1 MSAKKK
7 NSVNEPSEVY
17 ETTSNTGSTSQEL
30 HPILLKLLDKS
41 EQEADEGKLISN
53 KEAMQRIKEKI
64 ASLK

>member
-1 MSAKKK
+1 MSPKKK

-41 EQEADEGKLISN
+41 KQEADEGKLLSN
-53 KEAMQRIKEKI
+53 EEVMQRVKEKI